1 MLDRIDIKYFKLAV
15 QEHNIHSEAT
25 VDITARCPV
34 CGDSHRGN
42 KARLHLYT
50 KNNLTFVNCFN
61 GGCPVENKTV
71 FTFLRDFFPD
81 LLSSYKRETFH
92 LRMDNLKETFN
103 PKTDSSF
110 INLAKDSDNNV
121 FASLKKFEDPKDR
134 EVTEAPKEIK
144 NPKITSKANIK
155 TLRIN
160 ALLQEF
166 ENSPAE
172 EYVKS
177 RNVEYKP
184 EKYGK
189 FYYSPNNIE
198 LDETVLYIKNSV
210 VIPLY
215 YEDKIYGFYSR
226 SIDKKDFYTF
236 IWNEQGYKAWNYFN
250 VKANEPVYIFEGIF
264 DALSSGLENIVA
276 SLGAKIS
283 DDYIKELKDN
293 GCDVIFVLDSDKTGL
308 NNSLRYTKQGYK
320 VYVPPKD
327 LKAKDIN
334 ALRKTM
340 STNEIKELILNNL
353 YSGIRGTIKINQ
365 LL

>member
-71 FTFLRDFFPD
+71 FTFLRDFFPE
-81 LLSSYKRETFH
+81 LLPSYKKETFH
-92 LRMDNLKETFN
+92 LRMDNLKETFK
-103 PKTDSSF
+103 PKDEQSSF
-110 INLAKDSDNNV
+110 INFLNEPETNV
-121 FASLKKFEDPKDR
+121 FASLKK
-134 EVTEAPKEIK
+134 IK
-144 NPKITSKANIK
+144 PEYNSKITSKANIK

-177 RNVEYKP
+177 RNVEYNP
-184 EKYGK
+184 QKYGK

-210 VIPLY
+210 IIPLY
-215 YEDKIYGFYSR
+215 FEDKIYGFYSR

-308 NNSLRYTKQGYK
+308 NNSLQYAKQGYK

-334 ALRKTM
+334 ALRGSM
-340 STNEIKELILNNL
+340 ESSEIKELILSNL
-353 YSGIRGTIKINQ
+353 YSGIHGQIKIKQ